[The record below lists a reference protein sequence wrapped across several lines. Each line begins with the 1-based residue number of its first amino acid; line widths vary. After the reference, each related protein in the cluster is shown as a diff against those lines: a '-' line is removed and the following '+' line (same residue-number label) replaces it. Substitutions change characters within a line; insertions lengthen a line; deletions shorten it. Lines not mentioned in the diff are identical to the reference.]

1 MGSYHST
8 LTTNT
13 TQATLNT
20 HNNHRMKSKAALRFN
35 RLHPDS
41 LKDFQNILQT
51 AKKRKESSDEESL
64 DDRDEVTNMIKNK
77 MLTKSREEDEV
88 FSETERKK
96 KEAGQQE
103 DHLEQELDRGSD
115 CPGLSLLQHSDG
127 RMNNEQ
133 PGGFFPQHSEL

>member
-1 MGSYHST
+1 MT
-8 LTTNT
+8 LQVQLLTYKYSFSSQVTSHQLN
-13 TQATLNT
+13 QA
-20 HNNHRMKSKAALRFN
+20 RMKSRAALRFN

-64 DDRDEVTNMIKNK
+64 DDSDEVTNMIKNK

-96 KEAGQQE
+96 RKLVNKKITWSKNLIQVQI
-103 DHLEQELDRGSD
+103 LLDRHH
-115 CPGLSLLQHSDG
+115 P
-127 RMNNEQ
+127 EI
-133 PGGFFPQHSEL
+133 

>member
-1 MGSYHST
+1 MG
-8 LTTNT
+8 TTNT

-77 MLTKSREEDEV
+77 LLTKSREEDEV
-88 FSETERKK
+88 EKINKK
-96 KEAGQQE
+96 FLNKKITWSKNLIQVQI
-103 DHLEQELDRGSD
+103 
-115 CPGLSLLQHSDG
+115 LL
-127 RMNNEQ
+127 
-133 PGGFFPQHSEL
+133 

>member
-1 MGSYHST
+1 MGILLSYHST

-20 HNNHRMKSKAALRFN
+20 HDNHRMKSKAALRFN

-64 DDRDEVTNMIKNK
+64 DDSDEVTNM
-77 MLTKSREEDEV
+77 V
-88 FSETERKK
+88 KK
-96 KEAGQQE
+96 KITWSKNLIEVQIV
-103 DHLEQELDRGSD
+103 LD
-115 CPGLSLLQHSDG
+115 CHYCNTLT
-127 RMNNEQ
+127 E
-133 PGGFFPQHSEL
+133 E

>member
-1 MGSYHST
+1 MG
-8 LTTNT
+8 TTNT

-51 AKKRKESSDEESL
+51 AKKRKESSDE
-64 DDRDEVTNMIKNK
+64 VTNMIKNK

-96 KEAGQQE
+96 RKLVNKKITWSKNLIEVQIV
-103 DHLEQELDRGSD
+103 LD
-115 CPGLSLLQHSDG
+115 CHYCNTLT
-127 RMNNEQ
+127 E
-133 PGGFFPQHSEL
+133 E